1 MIDKLTEK
9 QKKFCEEYVV
19 DFNGTQ
25 AAIRAGY
32 SEKTSNVTSSE
43 NLAKPNIQS
52 YIQKLIKD
60 REKRTEI
67 NADMVV
73 KELAKIAFF
82 DIRKIFHQDGRLVN
96 PCDLDDDTACVISGI
111 KVRDVKSGENIER
124 PLSIPSGPPWNSRK
138 SAAAGL
144 PPSRNAYSR
153 PRSPPGPFRRGP
165 EYRQLPSPRIPP
177 DIRAKVPY
185 TAHKG
190 LYPAVSRAA
199 SPHRRTPF

>member
-9 QKKFCEEYVV
+9 QKIFCEEYVI

-32 SEKTSNVTSSE
+32 SKKTSNVTSSE
-43 NLAKPNIQS
+43 NLAKPYIQS

-96 PCDLDDDTACVISGI
+96 PRDLDDDTARVISGI
-111 KVRDVKSGENIER
+111 KVRDVKNGEDIETIIEYK
-124 PLSIPSGPPWNSRK
+124 LNDKFK
-138 SAAAGL
+138 SLESLGKHLGMFDKTIKIEDETKTNLTVEDISKAVANGL
-144 PPSRNAYSR
+144 P
-153 PRSPPGPFRRGP
+153 
-165 EYRQLPSPRIPP
+165 
-177 DIRAKVPY
+177 D
-185 TAHKG
+185 
-190 LYPAVSRAA
+190 
-199 SPHRRTPF
+199 

>member
-9 QKKFCEEYVV
+9 QKKFCEEYVI

-32 SEKTSNVTSSE
+32 SKKTSNVTSSE

-82 DIRKIFHQDGRLVN
+82 DIRKIFHQDGGLVN
-96 PCDLDDDTACVISGI
+96 PCDLDDDTSCVISGI
-111 KVRDVKSGENIER
+111 KARDVKSGEDIETIVEYK
-124 PLSIPSGPPWNSRK
+124 LNDKIK
-138 SAAAGL
+138 SLELLGKHLGMFDKTIKIEDEVKTNLTVEDISKAVANGL
-144 PPSRNAYSR
+144 P
-153 PRSPPGPFRRGP
+153 
-165 EYRQLPSPRIPP
+165 
-177 DIRAKVPY
+177 D
-185 TAHKG
+185 
-190 LYPAVSRAA
+190 
-199 SPHRRTPF
+199 

>member
-67 NADMVV
+67 TADMVV

-96 PCDLDDDTACVISGI
+96 PCDLDDDTSCVIAGI
-111 KVRDVKSGENIER
+111 RARDVKSGEDIETIVEYK
-124 PLSIPSGPPWNSRK
+124 LNDKIK
-138 SAAAGL
+138 SLELLGKHLGMFDKTIKIEDEAKTNLTVEDISKAVANGL
-144 PPSRNAYSR
+144 P
-153 PRSPPGPFRRGP
+153 
-165 EYRQLPSPRIPP
+165 
-177 DIRAKVPY
+177 D
-185 TAHKG
+185 
-190 LYPAVSRAA
+190 
-199 SPHRRTPF
+199 